1 MSSKKE
7 GSDLT
12 QILLLTLFLCSAV
25 FGAWGW
31 WIKTESQK
39 YRRATE
45 TEVRNFNE
53 LKDLLASAGSKEV
66 VLDHRRREESK
77 KNASK
82 TSSIIAS
89 IISDMSNSAAK
100 PEIISSRTDKSP
112 PVGGLTKHTYLATFG
127 VKPLR
132 DQIVFL
138 ERIRS
143 RAPHLGFEKMELTN
157 TNKNKKSGSSTDT
170 WALTVKLVSYS
181 GEAPAGNSE

>member
-1 MSSKKE
+1 MSFKKE
-7 GSDLT
+7 DSDLT

-31 WIKTESQK
+31 WIKTEAQE

-45 TEVRNFNE
+45 TEALNFNS
-53 LKDLLASAGSKEV
+53 LKDLLASAESKEA

-77 KNASK
+77 RNASK

-89 IISDMSNSAAK
+89 IISDMSKSAAK

-143 RAPHLGFEKMELTN
+143 RAPHLGFEKLELSN
-157 TNKNKKSGSSTDT
+157 TNKNKKGGSSSDT
-170 WALTVKLVSYS
+170 WGLTVKLVSYS
-181 GEAPAGNSE
+181 GEAPADNSE